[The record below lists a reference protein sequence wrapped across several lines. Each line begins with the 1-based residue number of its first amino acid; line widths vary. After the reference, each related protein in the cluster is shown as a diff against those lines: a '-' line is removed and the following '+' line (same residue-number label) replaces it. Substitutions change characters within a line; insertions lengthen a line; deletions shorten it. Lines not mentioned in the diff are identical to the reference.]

1 MDKFADDVDL
11 ITTLEYYDQIDDEM
25 SHIAAWATE
34 NNLLLNK
41 SKTKE
46 IIFAKNKK
54 VVIPPVVDGRERVEC
69 LKKLGVTLQSN
80 LTMKDHVTDVISTC
94 TNMVYALNMLRSHGL
109 NQVALQQIFTSKIL
123 SKIMYASP
131 AWVGLAGQEERTRIN
146 SFLGRS
152 KRFGYYPEDGKMFEE
167 LSANADDKLFKN
179 IESNNNHVLH
189 HLLPEK
195 NITKYNLRDRMHN
208 YSLPAKDD
216 RNFINRILYKNLRLK
231 VK

>member
-1 MDKFADDVDL
+1 
-11 ITTLEYYDQIDDEM
+11 
-25 SHIAAWATE
+25 
-34 NNLLLNK
+34 
-41 SKTKE
+41 
-46 IIFAKNKK
+46 
-54 VVIPPVVDGRERVEC
+54 
-69 LKKLGVTLQSN
+69 
-80 LTMKDHVTDVISTC
+80 MKDHVTDVISTC
-94 TNMVYALNMLRSHGL
+94 TNMMYALNMLRSHGL

-131 AWVGLAGQEERTRIN
+131 AWVGLAGQEEQTRIN

-167 LSANADDKLFKN
+167 LSANAEDKLFKN

-216 RNFINRILYKNLRLK
+216 RNFINRILYKNLRLN